1 MAWFRVIHF
10 AGNVYPCWWDTR
22 THIYTRVTPSEEIC
36 YNLGSLRSIS
46 SSIANICGLE
56 LFSTEIAMTPD
67 GCFVIVDYVNDPI
80 DLRLQSA
87 SSDGV
92 PDDIVKDIAERLVE
106 IILAH
111 HPFSRGP

>member
-1 MAWFRVIHF
+1 
-10 AGNVYPCWWDTR
+10 
-22 THIYTRVTPSEEIC
+22 
-36 YNLGSLRSIS
+36 
-46 SSIANICGLE
+46 
-56 LFSTEIAMTPD
+56 MTPD

-80 DLRLQSA
+80 DLRPQST